1 MSGSEF
7 LFSDVVHYLNS
18 RARLAKKPSLLYH
31 ETMTAIQQTV
41 EIDPSRR
48 ILRLEKPL
56 PESVRAGRADIVLVL
71 RDDVPGS
78 HPEADDVYSG
88 LPSGLPDDLVRS
100 QIDLLEKVEW

>member
-1 MSGSEF
+1 
-7 LFSDVVHYLNS
+7 
-18 RARLAKKPSLLYH
+18 
-31 ETMTAIQQTV
+31 MTAIQQTV

-71 RDDVPGS
+71 RDDATDSLPQ
-78 HPEADDVYSG
+78 ADDVYAG
-88 LPSGLPDDLVRS
+88 LPSVLPDDLSRS